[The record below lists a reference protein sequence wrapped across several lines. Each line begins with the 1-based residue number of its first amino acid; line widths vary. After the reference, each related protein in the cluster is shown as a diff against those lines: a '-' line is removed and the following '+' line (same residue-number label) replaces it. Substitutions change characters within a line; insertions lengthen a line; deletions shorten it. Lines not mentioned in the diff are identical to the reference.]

1 MKRMKRKRKPVR
13 NFFTDFG
20 NFVRERNFIDV
31 GIGLLTATAL
41 KDFIDTITTVLFL
54 PIINHLLADIGVDT
68 ENSPVARIFGIDFE
82 IGTLINAV
90 FTFLI
95 LVFLAYL
102 ILRSY
107 TKFLRKMGESE
118 EEPPEVTLLTEI
130 RDLLEAQNG
139 RGNSSASEED
149 EIINNYDSL
158 KENNN

>member
-1 MKRMKRKRKPVR
+1 MKRKRRRVKS
-13 NFFTDFG
+13 FFEDFG

-68 ENSPVARIFGIDFE
+68 ENSPVSRIFGIDFE
-82 IGTLINAV
+82 IGTLINSV

-107 TKFLRKMGESE
+107 TKFLSKMGESE
-118 EEPPEVTLLTEI
+118 EEPPEITLLTEI
-130 RDLLEAQNG
+130 RDLLEVQNRDG
-139 RGNSSASEED
+139 GENSATSEED
-149 EIINNYDSL
+149 GAIGNYGSS
-158 KENNN
+158 KGSNS